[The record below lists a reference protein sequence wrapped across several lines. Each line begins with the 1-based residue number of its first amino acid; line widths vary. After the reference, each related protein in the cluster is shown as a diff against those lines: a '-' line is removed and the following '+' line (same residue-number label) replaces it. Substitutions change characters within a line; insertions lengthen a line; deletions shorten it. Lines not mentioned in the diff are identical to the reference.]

1 MKGAQYF
8 PSLYPASRVFFCA
21 SSNASRLDNPL
32 AMPS

>member
-8 PSLYPASRVFFCA
+8 PSLYPASRVSFCA
-21 SSNASRLDNPL
+21 LSSATRLDNPL